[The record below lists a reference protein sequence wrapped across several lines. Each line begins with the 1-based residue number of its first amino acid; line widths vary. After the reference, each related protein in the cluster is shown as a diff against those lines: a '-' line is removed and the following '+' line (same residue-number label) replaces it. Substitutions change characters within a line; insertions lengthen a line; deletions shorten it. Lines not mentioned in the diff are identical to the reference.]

1 MDRTNLPVITLD
13 RLNAYRADTFRARGH
28 LRLTSARQAV
38 DFVNQRGFIFF
49 WPIKGVTM
57 PSLWVA
63 AAGDRPVPDE
73 HDDPGHVTWGW
84 KDDMLPKRVWFY
96 TRMLRKR
103 NTIISLQTI
112 SHFYALSP
120 NYGSPEED
128 YLIEYDEGRM
138 PLETKMVY
146 EALLK
151 EGPLDTLALRRAARL
166 AGSSS
171 TTAFNRALE
180 TLQVDLRILPVGV
193 SQSGAWH
200 YCFIYDLV
208 HRHYPDLIQ
217 QAQPISEHDA
227 RRTLLMH
234 YFEAVGAATVAEAN
248 RLFGWRMEDT
258 ARALD
263 KLTQAGKLAGEVEVV
278 GSKHPHWAVPEM
290 VEG

>member
-1 MDRTNLPVITLD
+1 MPVLSLD
-13 RLNAYRADTFRARGH
+13 RLNAYRADTFRARQH
-28 LRLTSARQAV
+28 LRISSASQAV

-63 AAGDRPVPDE
+63 AAGDRPVADA

-103 NTIISLQTI
+103 NTFISLQTI
-112 SHFYALSP
+112 PYFYALSP
-120 NYGSPEED
+120 NFGSPEED

-138 PLETKMVY
+138 PLETRQVY

-151 EGPLDTLALRRAARL
+151 EGPLDTLALRRAAHL

-180 TLQVDLRILPVGV
+180 TLQVDLRILPVGI

-208 HRHYPDLIQ
+208 HRQYPDLIN
-217 QAQPISEHDA
+217 QAQPISEHEA
-227 RRTLLMH
+227 RRTLLIQ
-234 YFEAVGAATVAEAN
+234 YFQSVGAATAAEAN
-248 RLFGWRMEDT
+248 KLFGWRLEDT
-258 ARALD
+258 QRALD
-263 KLTQAGKLAGEVEVV
+263 KLKQAGKLVDEVEVPD
-278 GSKHPHWAVPEM
+278 SKHPHWAIPEM
-290 VEG
+290 IEG